1 MQQNPLVEIR
11 NLYFSYGEKT
21 ILEAINLDVYP
32 GDYLALIG
40 PNGSGKTTLL
50 KLVLGLYKPSQGV
63 IRLFGQNIEQFNDWP
78 RVGYVPQKATHFD
91 HRFPATVEEAVST
104 GCFGR
109 AGVGRR
115 LSAED
120 KNAVRRSLEL
130 VSMQDCST
138 ALVGRLSGGQQQR
151 VFIARALAGNPEL
164 LILDEPVV
172 GLDAGAQE
180 RFYSL
185 LSSLNEDH
193 KMTLITVSHDTGAI
207 GTQVNKLACINRRLI
222 YHGSPLDI
230 PAGETL
236 AALYGMAVRA
246 VSHHH

>member
-1 MQQNPLVEIR
+1 MEQIALVEIK
-11 NLYFSYGEKT
+11 NLYYSFTEKT
-21 ILEAINLDVYP
+21 ILEAINLEVYQ

-50 KLVLGLYKPSQGV
+50 KLILGLYKPLRGD
-63 IRLFGQNIEQFNDWP
+63 IKLFGQDIGQFRDWP

-91 HRFPATVEEAVST
+91 HRFPATVEEVVAA
-104 GCFGR
+104 GRFGR
-109 AGVGRR
+109 VGVGRR
-115 LSAED
+115 LTAAD
-120 KNAVRRSLEL
+120 KEVVRYSLEL
-130 VSMQDCST
+130 VGMRDNSS
-138 ALVGRLSGGQQQR
+138 ALIGRLSGGQQQR
-151 VFIARALAGNPEL
+151 VFIARALAGSPEL

-180 RFYSL
+180 RFYSM
-185 LSSLNEDH
+185 LSSLNKDQN
-193 KMTLITVSHDTGAI
+193 MTLITVSHDTGAI
-207 GTQVNKLACINRRLI
+207 GAQVNKLACINRRLI

-236 AALYGMAVRA
+236 ASLYGMAVRA